1 MLLLII
7 PAFAIIIPGPS
18 CSKGRHIH
26 WTNLPDSYQL
36 DSDLSAGLRYQM
48 FEQLDTTYF
57 IENFWEMIQ
66 ISQKNGYVP
75 RSTHKSALEK
85 IVACTVGILT
95 WVLKLS
101 LQCVWNK

>member
-1 MLLLII
+1 MKLKVNTNFWQEFHFHHV
-7 PAFAIIIPGPS
+7 AFDYPSICYNNIIPGPS

-57 IENFWEMIQ
+57 IENF
-66 ISQKNGYVP
+66 
-75 RSTHKSALEK
+75 
-85 IVACTVGILT
+85 
-95 WVLKLS
+95 
-101 LQCVWNK
+101 